1 MKVILAVDAIHP
13 PLTGIGRYALEL
25 ARGLRARPDRVD
37 LRYFAF
43 GRWIEDPEAAL
54 AEPSESRSPAASA
67 LGRLR
72 ARLAARR
79 WAVEL
84 YHRLTPRVYEW
95 RLRPYRDHLFH
106 SPNYFLPPFDGPSVA
121 TIHDLS
127 TLREPRWHPAAR
139 VALMEAELPRTL
151 ERARHLITVSESVR
165 REVIE
170 RMGLP
175 GERISAIPLGVDPAF
190 HPRAPEALRPIL
202 SGYGLEPGAYVLCVA
217 TIEPRK
223 NLERLLEAHAGLP
236 AARRARFPL
245 VLAGS
250 RGWNSETLHA
260 RIRAA
265 QQRGDVRYLDYA
277 PQRDLPALYAG
288 CALFAF
294 PSLYEGFGLPLLEA
308 MASGVPTLSSTC
320 AALSELGAGA
330 ALQAE
335 ALDTEALAEALQQG
349 LEDEPRRQAS
359 IRDGLRRARAFSWE
373 TCVERTLA
381 CYARVWADVC

>member
-84 YHRLTPRVYEW
+84 YQRLTPLLYRR

-106 SPNYFLPPFDGPSVA
+106 SPNYFLPPFDGPAVA

-127 TLREPRWHPAAR
+127 TLREPRWHPSAR
-139 VALMEAELPRTL
+139 VALIEAELPRTL
-151 ERARHLITVSESVR
+151 DRATHLITDAESVR
-165 REVIE
+165 REV
-170 RMGLP
+170 MAHFGWP
-175 GERISAIPLGVDPAF
+175 AERISAIPLGVDPAF

-202 SGYGLEPGAYVLCVA
+202 SRHGLEPGGYVLCVA

-236 AARRARFPL
+236 AALRVRFPL

-250 RGWNSETLHA
+250 RGWNSEALHA
-260 RIRAA
+260 RIRVARH
-265 QQRGDVRYLDYA
+265 RGDVRYLDYA
-277 PQRDLPALYAG
+277 PQGDLPALYAG

-308 MASGVPTLSSTC
+308 MASGAPTLTSTC
-320 AALSELGAGA
+320 PTLTELAGGI
-330 ALQAE
+330 ALQVE
-335 ALDTEALAEALQQG
+335 ALDTGALSEALRRG
-349 LEDEPRRQAS
+349 LEDAS
-359 IRDGLRRARAFSWE
+359 WRRASAREGHRRALCFSWE
-373 TCVERTLA
+373 ACIERTLE
-381 CYARVWADVC
+381 CYARVREQAR